1 MNIKYKDKDIKG
13 INKYQYIKINLN
25 INIKELNKLNN

>member
-1 MNIKYKDKDIKG
+1 MNIKYKDKDIKE
-13 INKYQYIKINLN
+13 INKYQDIKINLN

>member
-1 MNIKYKDKDIKG
+1 MNIKYKDKDIKE
-13 INKYQYIKINLN
+13 INKYQDIN